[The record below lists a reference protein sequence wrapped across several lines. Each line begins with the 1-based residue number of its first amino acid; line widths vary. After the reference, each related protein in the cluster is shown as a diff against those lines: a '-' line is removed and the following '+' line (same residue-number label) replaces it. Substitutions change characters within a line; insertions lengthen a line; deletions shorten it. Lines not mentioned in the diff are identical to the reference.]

1 MKQGSSLHHHHHHYQ
16 SMVNKLPPELECPVD
31 HVLINFI
38 DTHLAAY
45 YHLGFSPNMVTTLS
59 IVFGFW
65 AAYLITK
72 RRLHLAAIIFFISYY
87 FDCVDGKL
95 ARKYNMMSKFGDFY
109 DHFGDVSK
117 FSAVLFALFTY
128 PHLGPAGLNMRQFL
142 LIAVIGLCTALSFVH
157 MGYQETIYD
166 TDESWTLNGLRRLV
180 ALDPHP
186 QETIRLTRYFGCG
199 TLALVTSVVVCYW
212 A

>member
-1 MKQGSSLHHHHHHYQ
+1 
-16 SMVNKLPPELECPVD
+16 MVNKLPPELECPVD
-31 HVLINFI
+31 HALVTFI
-38 DTHLAAY
+38 KTHLAAY

-72 RRLHLAAIIFFISYY
+72 RLLHWAALIFFISYY

-95 ARKYNMMSKFGDFY
+95 ARQYNMTSKFGDFY

-128 PHLGPAGLNMRQFL
+128 PHEGPKGLNPRQFL

-157 MGYQETIYD
+157 MGYQETIYEKE
-166 TDESWTLNGLRRLV
+166 DESWTLSGLKRLV
-180 ALDPHP
+180 ALDSEP
-186 QETIRLTRYFGCG
+186 QKTIRFTRHFGCG
-199 TLALVTSVVVCYW
+199 TLVMVTTVAICYW